1 MRASPYA
8 FDAATMKS
16 VYRYSRRDRS
26 WASWPA
32 LAWARWL
39 SQVVKPDVR
48 PPTTDPASA
57 DSAETYA
64 TSIVDYDASCCVV
77 GDDTLDRFFW
87 LLHGPKMHRVP

>member
-1 MRASPYA
+1 MASPYV

-16 VYRYSRRDRS
+16 LKSSYRRDIS
-26 WASWPA
+26 WASCPA
-32 LAWARWL
+32 FAWARWL

-64 TSIVDYDASCCVV
+64 TS
-77 GDDTLDRFFW
+77 
-87 LLHGPKMHRVP
+87 M